1 MACRTLPSRLSMSL
15 ACFAIALLV
24 TSLASATSVVAQ
36 RDAPPAAAR
45 AVYIDGEG
53 VVRWRDDRS
62 EVALFGANY
71 VLPSASDYRA
81 AGYLDADRK
90 RMIEED
96 MAHFARMGWTLCGS
110 PSGVTGKPRTA
121 RAT

>member
-1 MACRTLPSRLSMSL
+1 MSL
-15 ACFAIALLV
+15 TRFAIALLV
-24 TSLASATSVVAQ
+24 TFPASATWVVAQ
-36 RDAPPAAAR
+36 RDAAPPAAR

-81 AGYLDADRK
+81 VLELRPDSVDAN
-90 RMIEED
+90 
-96 MAHFARMGWTLCGS
+96 S
-110 PSGVTGKPRTA
+110 
-121 RAT
+121 ATVRRSCSR